1 MGCQQSGNNLMTI
14 LEEAYEKDMSL
25 QRVSST
31 RDCHHS
37 DSIFVCCKNNQCS
50 TAKDIENVK
59 DILCDAGLV
68 QVQVDDLS
76 IDMFSRGEG
85 HRVVCGRFV
94 NMKPLRLFGLDKV

>member
-1 MGCQQSGNNLMTI
+1 MKKTCHFKGCLVPAIVIMVI
-14 LEEAYEKDMSL
+14 LSL
-25 QRVSST
+25 CVA
-31 RDCHHS
+31 
-37 DSIFVCCKNNQCS
+37 KNNQCS